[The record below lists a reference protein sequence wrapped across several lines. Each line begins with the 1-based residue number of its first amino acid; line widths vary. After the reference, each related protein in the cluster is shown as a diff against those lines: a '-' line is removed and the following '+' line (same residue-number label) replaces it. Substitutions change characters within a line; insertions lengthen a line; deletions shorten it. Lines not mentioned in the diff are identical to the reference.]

1 MRISDWGSD
10 GCASDRSGAV
20 RMESDVS
27 GAGVSG
33 SAEVTLGAGTLAATG
48 VADLPIEL
56 AGGTIGVS
64 LASGFDGAELV
75 AALDLAGGSRLT
87 LTAAATRSGS
97 GYAVTAEEIGRASCR
112 ERVCPY
118 V

>member
-1 MRISDWGSD
+1 
-10 GCASDRSGAV
+10 
-20 RMESDVS
+20 MESDVS

-75 AALDLAGGSRLT
+75 AALALAGGSRLT
-87 LTAAATRSGS
+87 LTAAAARSGS
-97 GYAVTAEEIGRASCR
+97 GYAVTAEAAAGDVPLKDLATPGTKTCGGVTR
-112 ERVCPY
+112 ES
-118 V
+118 

>member
-56 AGGTIGVS
+56 AGGTIGGS
-64 LASGFDGAELV
+64 LTSGFDGAELV
-75 AALDLAGGSRLT
+75 SALQLAA
-87 LTAAATRSGS
+87 
-97 GYAVTAEEIGRASCR
+97 IGRASGR
-112 ERVCPY
+112 EHEWTCGTISGVD
-118 V
+118 VSLKQKQKKEETI